1 MEAEGRDLVRVHDTL
16 VTGIRI
22 RIKLLNL
29 RIRTSL
35 EFKKHNYSQLS
46 IVVLEAKAVFL
57 TLILTLIE

>member
-1 MEAEGRDLVRVHDTL
+1 MVRVHDAL

-35 EFKKHNYSQLS
+35 EFKKHIYSQLS
-46 IVVLEAKAVFL
+46 TVILEAKGVFSH
-57 TLILTLIE
+57 

>member
-1 MEAEGRDLVRVHDTL
+1 MVRAYDAL
-16 VTGIRI
+16 VTGI

-46 IVVLEAKAVFL
+46 MVVLEAKGVFL
-57 TLILTLIE
+57 TLIH